1 MRPCSPFPTGAAV
14 WFRATLVA
22 GALAGGAVGLAG
34 DDPAPANA
42 AVLLRVETE
51 LSEGS
56 APEPVARSLTLFQD
70 GVAWNFLEPSTA
82 ADEAV
87 PGSEIVLHDPARGRV
102 VVIDPARRVRT
113 EIPATR
119 LARVL
124 ASLRTWAEGS
134 DDPLVRWSASAT
146 CPAADP
152 SADDAIV
159 VEGPGVRYAVAALP
173 APTPGAAEQYRS
185 FADVALGLR
194 ALTHP
199 GGVPPFARIAINR
212 QLAAANLL
220 PETVTLELD
229 GPGLGQSRV
238 LRSRHRFAP
247 RLDATDQRRI
257 ESASALLAVAEVV
270 DAETYAG
277 RNATAER

>member
-1 MRPCSPFPTGAAV
+1 MRPCPTLTAARV
-14 WFRATLVA
+14 SLRASAVVA
-22 GALAGGAVGLAG
+22 VLLGGSACLAG
-34 DDPAPANA
+34 DDQAPPSGQG
-42 AVLLRVETE
+42 VVLRVETE
-51 LSEGS
+51 LFEGT
-56 APEPVARSLTLFQD
+56 APLPVSRSLTLIQD
-70 GVAWNFLEPSTA
+70 GVAWNFLEPSPTA
-82 ADEAV
+82 EEAAS
-87 PGSEIVLHDPARGRV
+87 GGEIVLHDPARGRV
-102 VVIDPARRVRT
+102 VVIDPTRRMRT

-146 CPAADP
+146 CPPADR
-152 SADDAIV
+152 SADDELV
-159 VEGPGVRYAVAALP
+159 VEGPGVRYAVAAQV
-173 APTPGAAEQYRS
+173 APTPGAAEQFRS

-212 QLAAANLL
+212 QLAAAGLL

-229 GPGLGQSRV
+229 GPGLGQSRS

-247 RLDATDQRRI
+247 RLDSTDLRRI
-257 ESASALLAVAEVV
+257 ESASTLLAVADAV